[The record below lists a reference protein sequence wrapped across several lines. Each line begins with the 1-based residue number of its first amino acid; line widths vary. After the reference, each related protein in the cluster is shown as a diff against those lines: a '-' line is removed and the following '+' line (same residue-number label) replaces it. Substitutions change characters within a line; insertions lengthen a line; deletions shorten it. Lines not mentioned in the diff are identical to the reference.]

1 MEGECHSYCEFP
13 PPPLGTANSK
23 DSNFVLTRDPTV
35 IPSGGKWEKW
45 QQLPFQQGATVGR
58 TFVAEESTLHSPH
71 TQKVSGPGS
80 LSPPCLCRC
89 EPPCPV
95 AFLPFLKLS
104 SSSEHCSSPASINL
118 SPKKTANNDVFLH
131 GLPIAF
137 IA

>member
-1 MEGECHSYCEFP
+1 MPFLLRVS
-13 PPPLGTANSK
+13 
-23 DSNFVLTRDPTV
+23 PTTSRNCQQQGLKLCFNKRPHV

-45 QQLPFQQGATVGR
+45 QQLPFQQGATVGG

-118 SPKKTANNDVFLH
+118 SPKKTANNDVFLY